1 MTLEKLF
8 QFIVAKEAGRRS
20 AGRLSQSQ
28 AIDATSSQYRRAKQD
43 DIKQHKAADSN
54 ETTRQRCSCYVLLSF
69 LLENARLYLMYF
81 SMKWVNSYLERKQ
94 YPYNVFS
101 SNNFYY

>member
-8 QFIVAKEAGRRS
+8 QFIVAKEAGKRS

-28 AIDATSSQYRRAKQD
+28 GVDATSSQYRRAKQD

-54 ETTRQRCSCYVLLSF
+54 ETARQRCSCYVVRVTRECSIIL
-69 LLENARLYLMYF
+69 
-81 SMKWVNSYLERKQ
+81 
-94 YPYNVFS
+94 NVFLNEMGKS
-101 SNNFYY
+101 LSKEETVSL